1 MSIKVSILAD
11 LKQAMLARD
20 KRTVGALR
28 LITSAIKQIEV
39 DERTELDDTRLLA
52 MLDKL
57 AKQRQESIS
66 QYQAANRPDLEEQ
79 EVFELSLIQRYLPE
93 PLPQEAI
100 DALLLEAF
108 AETGASS
115 MRDMGKV
122 VAYLKPQLQGR
133 ADMGLVSAL
142 IKAKLAS

>member
-1 MSIKVSILAD
+1 MSIKASIHAD

-28 LITSAIKQIEV
+28 LVTSAIKQIEI
-39 DERTELDDTRLLA
+39 DERIELDEARILA
-52 MLDKL
+52 VLDKL

-79 EVFELSLIQRYLPE
+79 EVFELSLIKRYLPE
-93 PLPQEAI
+93 PLSQDAI
-100 DALLLEAF
+100 DALIAEAF
-108 AETGASS
+108 DKTGASS

-122 VAYLKPQLQGR
+122 VGYLKPQLQGR

-142 IKAKLAS
+142 IKAKLA

>member
-1 MSIKVSILAD
+1 MSIKVSINAD
-11 LKQAMLARD
+11 LKKAMLARD

-28 LITSAIKQIEV
+28 LITSAIKQIEI
-39 DERTELDDTRLLA
+39 DERIELDDARILA
-52 MLDKL
+52 VLDKL

-79 EVFELSLIQRYLPE
+79 EVFELSLIKHYLPE
-93 PLPQEAI
+93 PLSQEAI
-100 DALLLEAF
+100 DALVVEAF

-122 VAYLKPQLQGR
+122 IAYLKPQLQGR
-133 ADMGLVSAL
+133 ADMGPVSAL
-142 IKAKLAS
+142 IKAKLV

>member
-1 MSIKVSILAD
+1 MSIKVSINAD
-11 LKQAMLARD
+11 LKKAMLARD

-28 LITSAIKQIEV
+28 LITSAIKQIEI
-39 DERTELDDTRLLA
+39 DERIELDDARILA
-52 MLDKL
+52 VLDKL

-79 EVFELSLIQRYLPE
+79 EVFELSLIKHYLPE
-93 PLPQEAI
+93 PLSQEAI
-100 DALLLEAF
+100 DALVVEAF

-122 VAYLKPQLQGR
+122 IAYLKPQLQGR
-133 ADMGLVSAL
+133 ADMARVSAL
-142 IKAKLAS
+142 IKAKLA

>member
-1 MSIKVSILAD
+1 MSIKVSINAD
-11 LKQAMLARD
+11 LKKAMLARD

-28 LITSAIKQIEV
+28 LVTSAIKQIEI
-39 DERTELDDTRLLA
+39 DERIELDDARILA
-52 MLDKL
+52 VLDKL

-79 EVFELSLIQRYLPE
+79 EVFELSLIKHYLPE
-93 PLPQEAI
+93 PLSQEAI
-100 DALLLEAF
+100 DALVAKAF

-133 ADMGLVSAL
+133 ADMGPVSAL
-142 IKAKLAS
+142 IKAKLA

>member
-1 MSIKVSILAD
+1 MSIKVSIHAD
-11 LKQAMLARD
+11 LKKAMLARD

-39 DERTELDDTRLLA
+39 DERIELDDARILA
-52 MLDKL
+52 VLDKL

-79 EVFELSLIQRYLPE
+79 EVFELTLIKHYLPE
-93 PLPQEAI
+93 PLSQEAI
-100 DALLLEAF
+100 DAFIVEAF

-122 VAYLKPQLQGR
+122 VAYLKPKFQGR
-133 ADMGLVSAL
+133 ADMGPVSAL
-142 IKAKLAS
+142 IKAKLA

>member
-1 MSIKVSILAD
+1 MSIKVSIKAD
-11 LKQAMLARD
+11 LKKAMLARD

-28 LITSAIKQIEV
+28 LVTSAIKQIEI
-39 DERTELDDTRLLA
+39 DERIELDDARVLA
-52 MLDKL
+52 VLDKL

-79 EVFELSLIQRYLPE
+79 EVFELSLIKHYLPE
-93 PLPQEAI
+93 PLSQEAI
-100 DALLLEAF
+100 DALVVEAF

-133 ADMGLVSAL
+133 ADMGPVSAL
-142 IKAKLAS
+142 IKAKLA

>member
-1 MSIKVSILAD
+1 MKVSINAD
-11 LKQAMLARD
+11 LKKAMLARD

-39 DERTELDDTRLLA
+39 DERIELDDTRILA
-52 MLDKL
+52 VLDKL

-79 EVFELSLIQRYLPE
+79 EVFELSLIKHYLPE
-93 PLPQEAI
+93 PLSQEAI
-100 DALLLEAF
+100 DALIVEAF
-108 AETGASS
+108 AETGASN

-133 ADMGLVSAL
+133 ADMGPVSAL
-142 IKAKLAS
+142 IKAKLA